1 MHQASG
7 TACLPG
13 SLACLAE
20 ISCQYLSSSARKGS
34 PGVQTRCMAPPTS
47 SRTGSPS
54 RHGHPGGPHCLG
66 HHATYS
72 RILKSETPPESGSP
86 PEWPVARTSTPGP
99 RWELASHPCF
109 LSPLASDWLPT
120 SILLCLNLLTPGLSV
135 LRPWGRTGVQRCRL
149 WHLQFSPMP
158 GCPETGR
165 SLPESQPPLESS
177 CPECEVFPHLGRGQ
191 PPMTPQP
198 PPHRHLHTGRV
209 AASRATALLQ
219 GQTPPIHPP
228 PLHLTPCKSA
238 SPASLPGPTYTP
250 STSADFF
257 RSTIWMSRAPA
268 GMWVTRE

>member
-7 TACLPG
+7 TVCLPG

-54 RHGHPGGPHCLG
+54 RHCHPGGPHCLG

-72 RILKSETPPESGSP
+72 RILKSETPPESGFP

-99 RWELASHPCF
+99 RWELASHSCF

-149 WHLQFSPMP
+149 QHLQFSPMP
-158 GCPETGR
+158 GRPGMGR
-165 SLPESQPPLESS
+165 SLPGSQPLLSPAARSVRSFHTWE
-177 CPECEVFPHLGRGQ
+177 GQ
-191 PPMTPQP
+191 PPGDSPTP
-198 PPHRHLHTGRV
+198 
-209 AASRATALLQ
+209 
-219 GQTPPIHPP
+219 TP
-228 PLHLTPCKSA
+228 
-238 SPASLPGPTYTP
+238 
-250 STSADFF
+250 
-257 RSTIWMSRAPA
+257 
-268 GMWVTRE
+268 